1 MITQTTLPNGLRLI
15 LLPMENTRC
24 VSMGVWVNAGS
35 VYETEE
41 NNGISHFIEHMVFK
55 GTKKRSARDIAV
67 EMDAVGGNLNAFTAK
82 ECTCF
87 YAKVLDSDLPLAVDI
102 LSDILL
108 HSAFEEDC
116 MEREK
121 QVVIEEI
128 GMSEDS
134 PEDLCFETA
143 GSDFYRG
150 TVLEKTVLGTRET
163 VAALT
168 RQQIEAYMD
177 ARYTGG
183 NMVIACAGSFE
194 PRALTAMIEKAF
206 ADVPAGE
213 RDLMTE
219 GAPAGRRPWI
229 FRERDTEQ
237 VNTCL
242 VLPGFKSSCEE
253 YYAQAV
259 LSNILGG
266 SMSSRLFQKVR
277 EERGLAYSVYSYPM
291 AYRDTGSL
299 CIYAGSSPKQAPLAL
314 ELILQELE
322 DIRLHGV
329 TEREFL
335 LCRNQLRGSFLMG
348 MEGCSAFM
356 NALGKSLLLQNKE
369 YAIEATLKAIECV
382 TMDKIQAVIPRILS
396 GSCLSCAMVGRV
408 KGVRKQMGSL
418 LDGWA
423 GALD

>member
-1 MITQTTLPNGLRLI
+1 MITQTTLPNGLRLV

-168 RQQIEAYMD
+168 RQQIEAYMG

-183 NMVIACAGSFE
+183 NMVIACAGSFV
-194 PRALTAMIEKAF
+194 PRALTAMREKAF
-206 ADVPAGE
+206 AVVPAGK

-242 VLPGFKSSCEE
+242 VLPGFKSSCEA

>member
-168 RQQIEAYMD
+168 RQQIEAYMA

-266 SMSSRLFQKVR
+266 KHVLPAVP
-277 EERGLAYSVYSYPM
+277 EGAGGTGAGLQRIQLPHGLPGYGLPVHLCRQFPQTGAFGAGAHFAGAGGYPP
-291 AYRDTGSL
+291 ARRYGEGIPS
-299 CIYAGSSPKQAPLAL
+299 
-314 ELILQELE
+314 LQEPAAGQLPYGHGRMQRLYE
-322 DIRLHGV
+322 RFGKKFTFTKQRIR
-329 TEREFL
+329 
-335 LCRNQLRGSFLMG
+335 NRG
-348 MEGCSAFM
+348 
-356 NALGKSLLLQNKE
+356 
-369 YAIEATLKAIECV
+369 YAK
-382 TMDKIQAVIPRILS
+382 
-396 GSCLSCAMVGRV
+396 GHRV
-408 KGVRKQMGSL
+408 CYNG
-418 LDGWA
+418 
-423 GALD
+423 

>member
-168 RQQIEAYMD
+168 RQQIEAYMA

-253 YYAQAV
+253 YYARRCSATYWGEACPPGCSRRCGRNGGWPTAYTATPWPTGIRAPCAFMQAV
-259 LSNILGG
+259 PPNRRLWRW
-266 SMSSRLFQKVR
+266 SSFCRSWRISACTALR
-277 EERGLAYSVYSYPM
+277 RGNSFFAGTSCG
-291 AYRDTGSL
+291 AASL
-299 CIYAGSSPKQAPLAL
+299 WAWKDAAPL
-314 ELILQELE
+314 
-322 DIRLHGV
+322 
-329 TEREFL
+329 
-335 LCRNQLRGSFLMG
+335 
-348 MEGCSAFM
+348 
-356 NALGKSLLLQNKE
+356 
-369 YAIEATLKAIECV
+369 
-382 TMDKIQAVIPRILS
+382 
-396 GSCLSCAMVGRV
+396 
-408 KGVRKQMGSL
+408 
-418 LDGWA
+418 
-423 GALD
+423 

>member
-102 LSDILL
+102 LSDIL
-108 HSAFEEDC
+108 HSAFEGDC

-168 RQQIEAYMD
+168 RQQIEAYMA

-206 ADVPAGE
+206 ADVPAGK

-219 GAPAGRRPWI
+219 GAPTGRRPWI

>member
-168 RQQIEAYMD
+168 RQQIEAYMA

-229 FRERDTEQ
+229 FRERDTE
-237 VNTCL
+237 
-242 VLPGFKSSCEE
+242 
-253 YYAQAV
+253 
-259 LSNILGG
+259 
-266 SMSSRLFQKVR
+266 
-277 EERGLAYSVYSYPM
+277 
-291 AYRDTGSL
+291 
-299 CIYAGSSPKQAPLAL
+299 
-314 ELILQELE
+314 
-322 DIRLHGV
+322 
-329 TEREFL
+329 
-335 LCRNQLRGSFLMG
+335 
-348 MEGCSAFM
+348 
-356 NALGKSLLLQNKE
+356 
-369 YAIEATLKAIECV
+369 
-382 TMDKIQAVIPRILS
+382 
-396 GSCLSCAMVGRV
+396 
-408 KGVRKQMGSL
+408 
-418 LDGWA
+418 
-423 GALD
+423 